1 MRLSPPLQQTRA
13 SSCAAVLPP
22 PGVNNR
28 REYTARS
35 PDSRAVGARKT
46 FNFSRAMSVREAI
59 GEASAGE
66 RDAMEGALLQAAIV
80 IAEALRHRLEERAEQ
95 RARKAQAKRE
105 DADRAR
111 LQQVIMGIE
120 RKLESTAD
128 RSDVLEQRLER
139 LEKKASTAVEQL
151 LYFSDRESSYAQQSD
166 LQMLER
172 RLNILEMPSQ
182 RVLNESFPRES
193 AFRSLEKPLP
203 LKMGFAPVSGSPSRL
218 FSARVLTPPTMMNT
232 GDAEEAN
239 TGDILEQRKMKVLVQ
254 TVKMKRELAR
264 ASPSPLGED
273 LCLAAYDGRLKDIR
287 ELVDSGA
294 DVNYTDKDGFT
305 PLLRALCNL
314 TPNTAVV
321 SLLIDKGADISVVD
335 SRGAAA
341 MHFAAIYDC
350 TGRCLKVLLGFGG
363 NVNARDEQGVTT
375 LHVAAGYDHVQ
386 VVELLLE
393 AGARK
398 DAKCWSGER
407 KNALPFDYAQS
418 DTVREL
424 LRL

>member
-1 MRLSPPLQQTRA
+1 
-13 SSCAAVLPP
+13 
-22 PGVNNR
+22 
-28 REYTARS
+28 
-35 PDSRAVGARKT
+35 
-46 FNFSRAMSVREAI
+46 MSLREAS

-66 RDAMEGALLQAAIV
+66 RDALEGALLQAANV

-105 DADRAR
+105 DADRSR

-120 RKLESTAD
+120 RKLEATAD

-139 LEKKASTAVEQL
+139 LEKKVSTAVEQL
-151 LYFSDRESSYAQQSD
+151 LYLSDRESSYAQQSD

-193 AFRSLEKPLP
+193 AFRSPEKPLP
-203 LKMGFAPVSGSPSRL
+203 LKMGFAPVSSSPSRL
-218 FSARVLTPPTMMNT
+218 FAARVLTPPTMMNT
-232 GDAEEAN
+232 EDAEEAN
-239 TGDILEQRKMKVLVQ
+239 TVQDGLTTGDILEKWKMKVLVQ
-254 TVKMKRELAR
+254 TVKIKRDLAR
-264 ASPSPLGED
+264 ASPSSLGED
-273 LCLAAYDGRLKDIR
+273 LCLAAYNGPLKDIR

-314 TPNTAVV
+314 TPNSAVV
-321 SLLIDKGADISVVD
+321 SLLIDKGADINVVD

-350 TGRCLKVLLGFGG
+350 TGRCLKVLLDFGG
-363 NVNARDEQGVTT
+363 NVNARDEHGVTP
-375 LHVAAGYDHVQ
+375 LHVAAGYDHAQ

-398 DAKCWSGER
+398 DAKCWSGDR